1 MIKGLAC
8 ATIWSEDGK
17 KLGSFYGDVLGLKQ
31 TFMEGEDPAA
41 SEDAGYYTFDGGN
54 GTWIGIGS
62 HSEVKG
68 RASDPHRHMFGL
80 SVDDVKAEHAR
91 LKAKG
96 VEFIEEPSDY
106 GDGYWIATL
115 KDPEGNLIQL
125 FQMPG

>member
-17 KLGSFYGDVLGLKQ
+17 KLGTFYRDVLELKQ
-31 TFMEGEDPAA
+31 TFMEGEDPAESEA
-41 SEDAGYYTFDGGN
+41 SGYYTFDGGN

-68 RASDPHRHMFGL
+68 YATDPHRHMFGL
-80 SVDDVKAEHAR
+80 SVDDVKAEHGR

-96 VEFIEEPSDY
+96 VEFIEEPTDY
-106 GDGYWIATL
+106 GGGFWIATL

-125 FQMPG
+125 FQTPD